1 MFISHL
7 IEAIRSISPSYF
19 IATTRLWTFA
29 PQLALNEQAAGCA
42 ALMFPLSLRPAAALT
57 QPHSSEKI
65 SADFISFFFPPI
77 QENSPWVRLQVFFS
91 KDLAQQPGRG
101 DQTDPVQDNKV
112 GLMGTEGFT
121 RSLQWFIHRTEL
133 SAQRSQHGTT
143 QTAHVFL
150 STYTIK
156 TEWCQFLIHCTK
168 LLVSF
173 FLWFLKK
180 ISNFIFWLDRNEG
193 NSLNNQFII
202 KKEKISLFNY
212 KIGEKTNS
220 ILEVSAPHK
229 HLIMENILQFL
240 FSDEILGRIKR

>member
-1 MFISHL
+1 MNICATARIKRAGRRLRCSHVPAL
-7 IEAIRSISPSYF
+7 PAPCSGSHTAAQQREDKRWFYF
-19 IATTRLWTFA
+19 L
-29 PQLALNEQAAGCA
+29 
-42 ALMFPLSLRPAAALT
+42 
-57 QPHSSEKI
+57 
-65 SADFISFFFPPI
+65 FFPPHSWKLALG
-77 QENSPWVRLQVFFS
+77 QTTGFFS

-101 DQTDPVQDNKV
+101 DQTDQVQDNKV

-173 FLWFLKK
+173 FLWFLKR
-180 ISNFIFWLDRNEG
+180 ISNFVFWLDRNEG

-220 ILEVSAPHK
+220 ILDVLAPHK

-240 FSDEILGRIKR
+240 FPDEILGRIKR

>member
-7 IEAIRSISPSYF
+7 IEAIRSISHSYF

-29 PQLALNEQAAGCA
+29 PQLALNEQAAVCA

-65 SADFISFFFPPI
+65 SADFISFFFPHSRKLALG
-77 QENSPWVRLQVFFS
+77 QTTGFFS

-101 DQTDPVQDNKV
+101 DQTDQVQDNKV

-168 LLVSF
+168 LLVCY
-173 FLWFLKK
+173 FLWFKK
-180 ISNFIFWLDRNEG
+180 NISNFIFWLDRNVG

-202 KKEKISLFNY
+202 KKEKISFFQL
-212 KIGEKTNS
+212 
-220 ILEVSAPHK
+220 
-229 HLIMENILQFL
+229 
-240 FSDEILGRIKR
+240 